1 LPIVPNAVWC
11 AGLVA
16 VLTCRNA
23 VIAARMSEAM
33 AVTGAFGALV
43 SKRKQAT
50 ISSATCLAGP
60 RTGCDP
66 TELLIRDLDDR
77 ELMKVV
83 FTPNEAASA

>member
-1 LPIVPNAVWC
+1 
-11 AGLVA
+11 
-16 VLTCRNA
+16 LTCKNA
-23 VIAARMSEAM
+23 IVDVRILEAI

-43 SKRKQAT
+43 SKRKQAI

-60 RTGCDP
+60 RTGWDP
-66 TELLIRDLDDR
+66 TELLRRDLDDR